1 MEVKEVG
8 HDLHFLDGL
17 TAGHTL
23 HLAVL
28 SCTHTSCFKVK
39 IKQKSFH
46 CPDWDWNPIHMR
58 NNLIC
63 LLFCCH
69 FSSSWKRKAS
79 IILTGNI
86 HRLHCGNTLV
96 GNTLNLIEFPLE
108 KQKLHWKV
116 AEFCHMLKV
125 KKNCCGGSAKSQ
137 SSSVYQAKPYPMME
151 CDSESDREIDGKRV
165 CVDEKGLVN
174 SKCEPSMTSFHPG
187 SVPGAWEMAFPNST
201 PGSPHLWSNLVMQDY
216 SGDIPGLCSNFI
228 KFNLNHA
235 DCIPR

>member
-8 HDLHFLDGL
+8 YDLHFLDGL

-28 SCTHTSCFKVK
+28 SCTHMSCFKVK
-39 IKQKSFH
+39 INQKSFH

-69 FSSSWKRKAS
+69 FSSSWKKRQVLFS
-79 IILTGNI
+79 QETYTGYI
-86 HRLHCGNTLV
+86 VQV

-116 AEFCHMLKV
+116 AEFCHTLKV
-125 KKNCCGGSAKSQ
+125 KKKTVVGALQKAKAV
-137 SSSVYQAKPYPMME
+137 VYPKPNHIPWWNM
-151 CDSESDREIDGKRV
+151 IQRV
-165 CVDEKGLVN
+165 IEKLMGRGYV
-174 SKCEPSMTSFHPG
+174 
-187 SVPGAWEMAFPNST
+187 
-201 PGSPHLWSNLVMQDY
+201 
-216 SGDIPGLCSNFI
+216 
-228 KFNLNHA
+228 
-235 DCIPR
+235 

>member
-28 SCTHTSCFKVK
+28 SCTHMSCFKVK
-39 IKQKSFH
+39 INQKSFH

-86 HRLHCGNTLV
+86 HRLHCAGCKYIKSNWISF
-96 GNTLNLIEFPLE
+96 G
-108 KQKLHWKV
+108 KAK
-116 AEFCHMLKV
+116 ASLKGCRV
-125 KKNCCGGSAKSQ
+125 LPHVESKKKNCCGGSAKSQ
-137 SSSVYQAKPYPMME
+137 SSGVSQAKPYPMME
-151 CDSESDREIDGKRV
+151 YDSESDREIDGKRV

-174 SKCEPSMTSFHPG
+174 SKCKPSMTSFHPG